1 MKRSCLHLKPRQW
14 VPPPGGCGGMWSYSP
29 LLSSPGDTHTSARC
43 CTPTAG
49 RQNTEYRGSEA
60 VPTPHPHPP
69 RHGRACTDPVS
80 RTDGLDRGP
89 GAGAEVELLD
99 GEAFVVE
106 TDVVRPAGRPVLHV
120 PQVGVSVDQHV
131 GAAEQKRQSETAA
144 AAQSR
149 TRALRQQRTCSPE
162 TRCGEPPRK
171 TSVLPGALR
180 VGGRVRCWS
189 TAGTRS
195 GRP

>member
-1 MKRSCLHLKPRQW
+1 M
-14 VPPPGGCGGMWSYSP
+14 
-29 LLSSPGDTHTSARC
+29 THTLQLVAAHLQREDK
-43 CTPTAG
+43 TL
-49 RQNTEYRGSEA
+49 NIGSES
-60 VPTPHPHPP
+60 VPILP
-69 RHGRACTDPVS
+69 RHGRVCTDPVS
-80 RTDGLDRGP
+80 RTDGLVRGP

-106 TDVVRPAGRPVLHV
+106 TDVVRPAGRPVLDV

-144 AAQSR
+144 TLQCSR

-162 TRCGEPPRK
+162 THCDEPPRK
-171 TSVLPGALR
+171 KSVLPGALR